1 MTAQNHGVTCA
12 ARESMHASERSL
24 LTTADLPRD
33 ARAVGSSGEAAAA
46 DAASSQPVAPM
57 PPIPPVFGIVLE
69 PGQLVETA
77 LAPSGRRDGSDG
89 NVLVAVVGAGGCTA
103 EDAVGSS
110 HLALTIEHFSHA
122 VLPWR
127 QVAAEEGSEAEL
139 HRGLEVLRAVYA
151 RMQQLHAA
159 LPVGRRAVRPGG
171 AAGGDGTAGGGR
183 ERDEGQHSALGGEL
197 RR

>member
-24 LTTADLPRD
+24 LTTADLSRD

-77 LAPSGRRDGSDG
+77 LAPSGRRNGSPSWARIRLYSHSTCCILIVSDG
-89 NVLVAVVGAGGCTA
+89 
-103 EDAVGSS
+103 
-110 HLALTIEHFSHA
+110 F
-122 VLPWR
+122 P
-127 QVAAEEGSEAEL
+127 
-139 HRGLEVLRAVYA
+139 
-151 RMQQLHAA
+151 
-159 LPVGRRAVRPGG
+159 
-171 AAGGDGTAGGGR
+171 
-183 ERDEGQHSALGGEL
+183 RDTSRIHQDTLGYIRIL
-197 RR
+197 YS